1 MTKPP
6 DFSGGFSYARARA
19 SVHARTI
26 KIRKT
31 KEKLPYL
38 QYFATAKIYFID
50 GAN

>member
-6 DFSGGFSYARARA
+6 DFSGGFSYASARA
-19 SVHARTI
+19 STYN
-26 KIRKT
+26 KNTKT

>member
-19 SVHARTI
+19 STYN